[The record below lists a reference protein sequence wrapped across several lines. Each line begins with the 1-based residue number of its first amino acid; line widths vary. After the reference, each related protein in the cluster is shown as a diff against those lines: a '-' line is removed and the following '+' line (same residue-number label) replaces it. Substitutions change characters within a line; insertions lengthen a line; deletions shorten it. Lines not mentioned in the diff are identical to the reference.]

1 MKNHNRYAKR
11 HSVPVKGN
19 RMLYFYIMEEFIMGI
34 AVHELLM
41 LEYFKEYEVIAGRKG
56 LQKEI
61 QGVTLLE
68 APDALRWAKGKELI
82 LSSGYVIHQ
91 EPQCIENAFQNGSM
105 QGTSAMMIKRG
116 RYLDEIPENIIQLF
130 DQYEIPL
137 IRMPFSVPW
146 MELMSQINTAVM
158 NRTIRRF
165 RIHSNHSIQISDQS
179 YKVQKIRKILQAVE
193 VEMKFPAFLYDLAEK
208 KSYYSSPNFQ
218 RITKFFGL
226 KERDYWDP
234 STPYTKHTLCD
245 YIHMARIRL
254 INPGNMEGP
263 RVSWITIPIIMDGIT
278 QAYFVVMES
287 REFID
292 YYDEFAI
299 RIAFLTLLGVYEQ
312 IMIAENMGNI
322 GFENFIHFALNYS
335 EKDVK
340 KLFYQ
345 ANIQGISINT
355 SYIYIMIHQST
366 PFFDVRNERKIFFEI
381 FQKSQIGK
389 HGKLAFLDENDGL
402 ILVETEKKYGKK
414 WKKETIYELLKE
426 FQKNIHEKFE
436 NVILKFGISM
446 EEKTL
451 LDIKD
456 EVEKCRKI
464 LKMGKI
470 ILPQKTM
477 WDYEMLGPLTW
488 IEIPEDELEHLLI
501 QYKELMKEEKN
512 IELFKTLKV
521 YLENN
526 MNYSTTAEKM
536 YVHINTIRK
545 RIEKMNDLIE
555 IHWEDSISRL
565 KTEILLQFLK
575 LER

>member
-1 MKNHNRYAKR
+1 
-11 HSVPVKGN
+11 
-19 RMLYFYIMEEFIMGI
+19 MGI

-234 STPYTKHTLCD
+234 STPYTKHTL
-245 YIHMARIRL
+245 
-254 INPGNMEGP
+254 
-263 RVSWITIPIIMDGIT
+263 
-278 QAYFVVMES
+278 
-287 REFID
+287 
-292 YYDEFAI
+292 
-299 RIAFLTLLGVYEQ
+299 
-312 IMIAENMGNI
+312 
-322 GFENFIHFALNYS
+322 
-335 EKDVK
+335 
-340 KLFYQ
+340 
-345 ANIQGISINT
+345 
-355 SYIYIMIHQST
+355 
-366 PFFDVRNERKIFFEI
+366 
-381 FQKSQIGK
+381 
-389 HGKLAFLDENDGL
+389 
-402 ILVETEKKYGKK
+402 
-414 WKKETIYELLKE
+414 
-426 FQKNIHEKFE
+426 
-436 NVILKFGISM
+436 
-446 EEKTL
+446 
-451 LDIKD
+451 
-456 EVEKCRKI
+456 
-464 LKMGKI
+464 
-470 ILPQKTM
+470 
-477 WDYEMLGPLTW
+477 
-488 IEIPEDELEHLLI
+488 
-501 QYKELMKEEKN
+501 
-512 IELFKTLKV
+512 
-521 YLENN
+521 
-526 MNYSTTAEKM
+526 
-536 YVHINTIRK
+536 
-545 RIEKMNDLIE
+545 
-555 IHWEDSISRL
+555 
-565 KTEILLQFLK
+565 
-575 LER
+575 